1 MSIYLGTETAV
12 QGVGV
17 QEQCAANRSHGNPE
31 YCHKRL
37 LNNLSVRQA
46 DSRTKWQLGLGTIR
60 NTVNYRP
67 VANLYSTHNYLGVLN
82 YTDIS

>member
-1 MSIYLGTETAV
+1 MSIYPGTETAA

-37 LNNLSVRQA
+37 LKNLSVRQA
-46 DSRTKWQLGLGTIR
+46 DFRTKYD
-60 NTVNYRP
+60 N
-67 VANLYSTHNYLGVLN
+67 
-82 YTDIS
+82 